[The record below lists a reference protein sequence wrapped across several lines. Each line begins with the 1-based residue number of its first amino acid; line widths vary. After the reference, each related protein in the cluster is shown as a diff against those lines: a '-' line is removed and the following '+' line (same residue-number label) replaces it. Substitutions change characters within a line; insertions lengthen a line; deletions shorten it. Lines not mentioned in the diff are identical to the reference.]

1 MCEENPQ
8 RLSISPA
15 GIVLETLGAGGM
27 SGKNKRGRTGA
38 RAVEN
43 FLNDGDSG
51 RAKKERG
58 PEEARPGEM
67 WGFL

>member
-1 MCEENPQ
+1 M
-8 RLSISPA
+8 
-15 GIVLETLGAGGM
+15 LETLGPEGM
-27 SGKNKRGRTGA
+27 SEKNKRRRTGA

-58 PEEARPGEM
+58 PEEPGSKRRRGQVRGEASYRA
-67 WGFL
+67 G